1 MNRQRLAYLA
11 LATFLLLAYPGNLL
25 ASSSPLMDN
34 LRINGFLS
42 QGYINSSGN
51 NYYGDTKDGTFQLNE
66 VGLTLNSQV
75 NEKLKVGLQFLS
87 RDVGKTGNNTVR
99 LDWAFADYHFDDKL
113 GIRMGKVKMPM
124 GLYNEGRDSDFL
136 RPMAFLPQ
144 SIYDEVRRDLLVAN
158 QGVSIY
164 GNLPAWFLGDIDYQ
178 AFAGENNF
186 PEDSPLLLGL
196 KQSAQQTIT
205 ANSLVYG
212 TVISMTAD
220 NKYIF
225 GGSLILNTKI
235 DGLRIGASYF
245 RGKADLY
252 ITTATGP
259 NQFVPQG
266 ELEMVHRFVYSL
278 EYVKKKF
285 TFATEYSE
293 SYRKQQIFGYKIYDA
308 PSQEYYAMLTY
319 SLTSKLSAT
328 ALADFYYDNMND
340 RGGEALP
347 PTRPK
352 FMGWQKDYGFGMRYD
367 VNPNWALKAEYHE
380 VDGAGLFTSIFNP
393 PSPSVLVKDWN
404 YYIVKASFNF

>member
-11 LATFLLLAYPGNLL
+11 LATFLLLAYPGSLL
-25 ASSSPLMDN
+25 ASSPLMDN

-42 QGYINSSGN
+42 QGYMNSSGN

-66 VGLTLNSQV
+66 VGLSLNSQV
-75 NEKLKVGLQFLS
+75 NEKLKVGLQLLS
-87 RDVGKTGNNTVR
+87 RDVGRSGNNTVR

-113 GIRMGKVKMPM
+113 GVRMGKVKMPM

-158 QGVSIY
+158 QGVSVY
-164 GNLPAWFLGDIDYQ
+164 GNLPAWFLGDLDYQ

-196 KQSAQQTIT
+196 KQSAQQLAT
-205 ANSLVYG
+205 AQNRG
-212 TVISMTAD
+212 TVTDIQAD

-235 DGLRIGASYF
+235 DGLRLGASYF

-252 ITTATGP
+252 VTAAGGP
-259 NQFVPQG
+259 TPTNQFVPQG
-266 ELEMVHRFVYSL
+266 EIEMAHRFVYSL
-278 EYVKKKF
+278 EYVKKRF

-293 SYRKQQIFGYKIYDA
+293 SYRKQQIFGTTITDA
-308 PSQEYYAMLTY
+308 PSEEYYFMLTY
-319 SLTSKLSAT
+319 SLTNKLSST
-328 ALADFYYDNMND
+328 VIADFYYENKHD
-340 RGGEALP
+340 RGGESLSA
-347 PTRPK
+347 PK
-352 FMGWQKDYGFGMRYD
+352 VKIMGWQKDYGFGMRYD
-367 VNPNWALKAEYHE
+367 VNQNWALKAEYHE